1 MFVHR
6 HGCQSLSTD
15 LNQHVFD
22 FTNTWYTHC
31 MGPDLVTAPYGK
43 HIELT
48 FVFNSICN
56 NDIYIYI
63 MFFGGLMSR
72 SSPLQPYPCN
82 HTVLGALHWH
92 HQAATHPIYFIM
104 VPSPKAHSSSAWRQ
118 GQASL
123 KNLTEG
129 SGVGREKSHIK
140 RMFLKYLKYGIV
152 LWGPHLF
159 VRFPLLTT

>member
-43 HIELT
+43 HMELT
-48 FVFNSICN
+48 FFLVYSN
-56 NDIYIYI
+56 NMAIMIYR
-63 MFFGGLMSR
+63 MFFRGLMSR

-92 HQAATHPIYFIM
+92 HQAATHPIYFII

-118 GQASL
+118 GQTSL

-129 SGVGREKSHIK
+129 SGVGQENGPTSHIK

-152 LWGPHLF
+152 LWGQL
-159 VRFPLLTT
+159 

>member
-1 MFVHR
+1 
-6 HGCQSLSTD
+6 
-15 LNQHVFD
+15 
-22 FTNTWYTHC
+22 
-31 MGPDLVTAPYGK
+31 
-43 HIELT
+43 
-48 FVFNSICN
+48 
-56 NDIYIYI
+56 
-63 MFFGGLMSR
+63 MFFGDLMSR